1 MRNMRSL
8 IRSLVLI
15 APFLLSVSPAT
26 SRSGKTG
33 DATDSASAFDGTF
46 TIRGVTGH
54 ARHTHGGES
63 AHIGHVRFEIENRGT
78 TARKL
83 TVAGIEFL
91 RGIKD
96 CEHAPSEVASR
107 PKSGGIFLEDGVQKE
122 SRPQVT
128 VNAGAKVGAMVGFVA
143 VDAYYVYCDRFA
155 VRVRFNVDGSPL
167 VVTDEVVVMRIEPL
181 REHDH

>member
-1 MRNMRSL
+1 MRAL
-8 IRSLVLI
+8 IRSLAFI
-15 APFLLSVSPAT
+15 APLLLSSAPAS
-26 SRSGKTG
+26 SRGGKTG

-46 TIRGVTGH
+46 IIRGVTQH

-63 AHIGHVRFEIENRGT
+63 AHIGHVRFELENRGT

-107 PKSGGIFLEDGVQKE
+107 PKSGGIFLEDGTQKE
-122 SRPQVT
+122 SRPQV
-128 VNAGAKVGAMVGFVA
+128 VVKAGAKVGATVGFVA

-155 VRVRFNVDGSPL
+155 VRVRFNVDGTPI
-167 VVTDEVVVMRIEPL
+167 VVTDEVVVMRMEPL
-181 REHDH
+181 RDRAH

>member
-1 MRNMRSL
+1 MRDMRSL
-8 IRSLVLI
+8 IRSFVLI
-15 APFLLSVSPAT
+15 APFLLSSAPAI

-33 DATDSASAFDGTF
+33 DATNSASAFDGTF
-46 TIRGVTGH
+46 AIRGITQH
-54 ARHTHGGES
+54 ARHTHGGEP
-63 AHIGHVRFEIENRGT
+63 AHIGHVRFEIENRST

-91 RGIKD
+91 QGNKD
-96 CEHAPSEVASR
+96 CENAPSKVAAQ

-122 SRPQVT
+122 SSQQV
-128 VNAGAKVGAMVGFVA
+128 VVKAGAKVVAMVGFVA

-155 VRVRFNVDGSPL
+155 VRVRFNVDGTPL

-181 REHDH
+181 RDHDH